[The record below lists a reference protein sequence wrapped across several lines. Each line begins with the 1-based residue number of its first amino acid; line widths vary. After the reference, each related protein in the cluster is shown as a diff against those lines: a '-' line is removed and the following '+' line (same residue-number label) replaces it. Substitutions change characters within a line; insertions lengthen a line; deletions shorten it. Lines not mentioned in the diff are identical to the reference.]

1 MLRIPAAWTRQTE
14 DEWSGQVF
22 QRPPQL
28 FHTAS
33 TQTGCLARD
42 AERSECVNHFHLQ
55 RGFNKLE
62 RVTYIVD
69 KYFEEARIR
78 DDFYL

>member
-14 DEWSGQVF
+14 DEWTGQVF

-33 TQTGCLARD
+33 TPKRLPTKGCGAIRTCQSFSSSNGLQQTRTCDLYRWQIFWG
-42 AERSECVNHFHLQ
+42 S
-55 RGFNKLE
+55 
-62 RVTYIVD
+62 
-69 KYFEEARIR
+69 
-78 DDFYL
+78 

>member
-1 MLRIPAAWTRQTE
+1 MEPFTP
-14 DEWSGQVF
+14 
-22 QRPPQL
+22 RPSREAKFSNGL
-28 FHTAS
+28 LSFS
-33 TQTGCLARD
+33 TPRRLQTGCPARD
-42 AERSECVNHFHLQ
+42 AERLESVNHFHLQ
-55 RGFNKLE
+55 VRFNKLE